1 MKKMRSL
8 KEHLMLPFVSAVTAG
23 VLAAAAVLLLTSLV
37 LFILQLPA
45 DWGYIMGL
53 LSLSAGCLVSGYSL
67 GKSKRRMGIK
77 QGLLCGITMFLL
89 CLAGGIILGTVTA
102 GGFFA
107 KLAVC
112 VVAGIMGGIAGVNHR
127 SME

>member
-1 MKKMRSL
+1 
-8 KEHLMLPFVSAVTAG
+8 MLPFVSAVTAG